1 MGLRMKHF
9 NIMEG
14 SLKNPI
20 FRVGGGG
27 REGFPKS
34 QYIEGNC
41 LKRKVGQFPDLR
53 GAWQKKAG
61 TVFERGGG
69 DTLMHTMRV
78 M

>member
-1 MGLRMKHF
+1 MGVPEK
-9 NIMEG
+9 
-14 SLKNPI
+14 PI
-20 FRVGGGG
+20 YR
-27 REGFPKS
+27 
-34 QYIEGNC
+34 GNC

-61 TVFERGGG
+61 TAFERGGG

>member
-20 FRVGGGG
+20 FRVGGGR